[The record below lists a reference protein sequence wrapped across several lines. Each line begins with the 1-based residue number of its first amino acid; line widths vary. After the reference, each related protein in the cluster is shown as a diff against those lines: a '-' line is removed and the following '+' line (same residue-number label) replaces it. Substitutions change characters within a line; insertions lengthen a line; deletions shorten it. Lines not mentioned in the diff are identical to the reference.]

1 MRLLPALWAAPTGR
15 CASGGGAA
23 GRGRPSGMRP
33 DPAGRAFSPSAV
45 RAQVTALACTLPRD
59 SGKPLSR
66 WSATELARAVI
77 QRRIVRSISG
87 STIKRWLNADR
98 IKPWQYHSWQ
108 RPTDPRFLERAIPI
122 LTLYERAQALART
135 GHIVVCA
142 DEKTSI
148 QARRACG
155 RTTPARPAG
164 RCTCRIATS
173 ARERFSCS
181 APSSCTPARPWR
193 AALTA
198 SGSSSSRSSSGCS
211 LGASGVGEFAAST

>member
-1 MRLLPALWAAPTGR
+1 
-15 CASGGGAA
+15 
-23 GRGRPSGMRP
+23 MRP

-66 WSATELARAVI
+66 WSATELAREVI

-108 RPTDPRFLERAIPI
+108 WPTDPRFLERAIPI

-148 QARRACG
+148 QARPGGPAGG
-155 RTTPARPAG
+155 RRPHGQAG

-173 ARERFSCS
+173 ARERCSCS
-181 APSSCTPARPWR
+181 APSSCTPARP
-193 AALTA
+193 
-198 SGSSSSRSSSGCS
+198 
-211 LGASGVGEFAAST
+211 